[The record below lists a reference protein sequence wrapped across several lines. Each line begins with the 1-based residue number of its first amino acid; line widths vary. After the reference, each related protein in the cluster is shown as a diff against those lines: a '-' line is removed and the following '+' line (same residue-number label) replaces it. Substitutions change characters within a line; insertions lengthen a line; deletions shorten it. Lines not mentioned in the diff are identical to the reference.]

1 MIATLMPVTSVSTA
15 VRPVFV
21 DRDPFKSGA
30 VLRLNVPIEDLR
42 GHGDAVVD
50 RLRQALAEGAPF
62 VKDRKRP
69 RFYEVRVGAE
79 RFYIH
84 VLRGVTKVLLI
95 ACWTEMPA

>member
-1 MIATLMPVTSVSTA
+1 M
-15 VRPVFV
+15 FV
-21 DRDPFKSGA
+21 ERDPFKSGV

-42 GHGDAVVD
+42 GHGEAVVD

-79 RFYIH
+79 RFYIY

-95 ACWTEMPA
+95 ARWTELPA